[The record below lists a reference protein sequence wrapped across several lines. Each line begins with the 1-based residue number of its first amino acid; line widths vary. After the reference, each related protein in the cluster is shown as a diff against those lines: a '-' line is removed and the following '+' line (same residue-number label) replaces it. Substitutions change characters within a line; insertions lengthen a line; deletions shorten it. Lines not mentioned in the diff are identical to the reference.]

1 MADVQATAP
10 NGTELNWR
18 YYVYATE
25 KFQIVLT
32 LCNQLFE
39 LSFKNKKKQKR
50 GTTVNGNYKEQS
62 AVLAT
67 PQPNPITIAM
77 KIQRSMASAAA
88 AAAASCDF
96 GSSCFELNSF
106 LAAPDRVLLTRW
118 ENEHWRWPT
127 AIGQQ
132 QPKQQKALQRQQQ
145 QQQWQRQP
153 RRRRRLQRLQFVLAF
168 SSWLLGLIVK
178 ENCNIFRPISF
189 GQNAK
194 RSYATRREPTP
205 TIVVV
210 TL

>member
-77 KIQRSMASAAA
+77 KIQRSMASRCCCCCCFLWFWELLLWTELLPGRSWPCAVDSMGKWTLTLANGNWPTATKAAEGAAA
-88 AAAASCDF
+88 AATAAAVAATATAT
-96 GSSCFELNSF
+96 SSTAATAVCF
-106 LAAPDRVLLTRW
+106 
-118 ENEHWRWPT
+118 WR
-127 AIGQQ
+127 
-132 QPKQQKALQRQQQ
+132 
-145 QQQWQRQP
+145 
-153 RRRRRLQRLQFVLAF
+153 F
-168 SSWLLGLIVK
+168 LLGFLVW
-178 ENCNIFRPISF
+178 
-189 GQNAK
+189 
-194 RSYATRREPTP
+194 
-205 TIVVV
+205 
-210 TL
+210 L